1 MKVWLEGRGRS
12 AESDSENVIFVGYQP
27 EAEAGCCMLYD
38 SVSLDRQILASQD
51 HLENARLKEERA
63 PPSETSEP

>member
-12 AESDSENVIFVGYQP
+12 AESESENVIFVGYQP
-27 EAEAGCCMLYD
+27 EAGCCMLYD